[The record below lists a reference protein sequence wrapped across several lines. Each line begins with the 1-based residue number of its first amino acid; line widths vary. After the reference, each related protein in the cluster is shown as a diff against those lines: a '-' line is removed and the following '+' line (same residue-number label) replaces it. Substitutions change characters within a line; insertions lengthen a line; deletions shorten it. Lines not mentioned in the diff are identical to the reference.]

1 MRDPESLEPT
11 LDVHPSPH
19 GRLRISTAPDL
30 STIDGLT
37 PLGRAS
43 RHPLMLGLF
52 LPLQQGAWS
61 PSTWTRGTSWSFAYN
76 AECAVRAD
84 ELGFDLVFGL
94 AQWMGKGGYGGTMQ
108 FRANATDPLLV
119 TAGLAPL
126 TRNVMLI
133 STVHILYGWHPLH
146 LAKFAASIDHMSDG
160 RWGLNVVTGYK
171 KSEYEMFGIVPIE
184 HDLRYQMAD
193 EFCTLMRRLWTE
205 EENLTVDGTWWRMKD
220 AFVAP
225 KPLHGSVLMVNA
237 ASSGAGLEF
246 AARHSDLI
254 FITSPA
260 GADLGRACEA
270 LPAHNARIKAL
281 ARAHGREVKTII
293 NPHVICRETEADARA
308 QHRAILEHQDPV
320 AADNF
325 YATFAGGDQ
334 ASWRAATREDWV
346 IGGNVHVVGSPD
358 QVVDAFRRLHAAGCD
373 GVQVNFYDYLPDL
386 ELFGTRVLPLMTQA
400 GLRRPSSSSV

>member
-1 MRDPESLEPT
+1 MVRM
-11 LDVHPSPH
+11 
-19 GRLRISTAPDL
+19 STAPEL
-30 STIDGLT
+30 ARMDGRT
-37 PLGRAS
+37 PLERAS

-61 PSTWTRGTSWSFAYN
+61 PSTWMRGTSWSFDYN

-94 AQWMGKGGYGGTMQ
+94 AQWLGKGGYGGQMR
-108 FRANATDPLLV
+108 FRENATDPLLV
-119 TAGLAPL
+119 TAALAPL
-126 TRNVMLI
+126 TRNVILI

-146 LAKFAASIDHMSDG
+146 LAKFAASIDHMSNG

-171 KSEYEMFGIVPIE
+171 QSEYEMFGLTPIE
-184 HDLRYQMAD
+184 HDLRYRMAD
-193 EFCTLMRRLWTE
+193 EFSVFMRRLWTE
-205 EENLTVDGTWWRMKD
+205 NENLTVAGRWWRMKE

-225 KPLHGSVLMVNA
+225 KPVNGSVIMVNA
-237 ASSGAGLEF
+237 ASSEAGLEY

-260 GADLGRACEA
+260 GADLARACAA
-270 LPAHNARIKAL
+270 LPEHNRKIKAL
-281 ARAHGREVKTII
+281 ARQHGRDVKTII
-293 NPHVICRETEADARA
+293 NPHVICRETEREARA

-320 AADNF
+320 AADRF

-346 IGGNVHVVGSPD
+346 IGGNVHIVGSPE
-358 QVVDAFRRLHAAGCD
+358 QVVEGFQRLRAAGCD

-386 ELFGTRVLPLMTQA
+386 ELFGARVLPLLKQA
-400 GLRRPSSSSV
+400 GLRAP